1 MPAFDRQQDG
11 DRARLTWRTHPR
23 ARRSSHQPIP
33 CQRGFSLIELVIVV
47 IIVGLLAAIAIPRF
61 SSAGDSA
68 TDAALSADLDS
79 LRKAIELYQGEHMG
93 KYPDTARIAD
103 QLTQYTDVHGNPSP
117 TKGGAHTY
125 GPYVRAIPGLKVG
138 PNRGRTKVAAV
149 SASDVGWVYDQTNGQ
164 ITAAAGVN
172 DRRGKPYG
180 EY

>member
-1 MPAFDRQQDG
+1 
-11 DRARLTWRTHPR
+11 
-23 ARRSSHQPIP
+23 
-33 CQRGFSLIELVIVV
+33 LVVVV

-61 SSAGDSA
+61 TSAGDSA
-68 TDAALSADLDS
+68 TDSALAADLET
-79 LRKAIELYQGEHMG
+79 LRKAIELYQGEHLG
-93 KYPDTARIAD
+93 KFPDTARITE

-117 TKGGAHTY
+117 TKSGAYSY
-125 GPYVRAIPGLKVG
+125 GPYLRTIPGLKVG
-138 PNRGRTKVAAV
+138 PNRGRSKVAAA